1 MKKMM
6 ILWAFSLMTV
16 TACSSETERQE
27 PTETEQQTN
36 KDQTMEQTN
45 GNQTYLTL
53 NNGVQMPQFGLG
65 VYSIPAGEV
74 TYNSVMTALKAG
86 YRHIDTAHAY
96 HNERSVGQAVKDS
109 GISRDSIWIT
119 SKLWPNEYGEGKT
132 LAAIDR
138 MLGRLGLERQGS
150 RHRHFELRRDGLHL
164 ELARR
169 DSPHQTADCA
179 DRVPPLC
186 PASPLARDG
195 SQARHQN

>member
-65 VYSIPAGEV
+65 VYSIPAGV
-74 TYNSVMTALKAG
+74 GTFFLDAYLKLQ
-86 YRHIDTAHAY
+86 INDT
-96 HNERSVGQAVKDS
+96 K
-109 GISRDSIWIT
+109 ISTFCIT
-119 SKLWPNEYGEGKT
+119 DT
-132 LAAIDR
+132 
-138 MLGRLGLERQGS
+138 
-150 RHRHFELRRDGLHL
+150 
-164 ELARR
+164 
-169 DSPHQTADCA
+169 
-179 DRVPPLC
+179 
-186 PASPLARDG
+186 
-195 SQARHQN
+195 